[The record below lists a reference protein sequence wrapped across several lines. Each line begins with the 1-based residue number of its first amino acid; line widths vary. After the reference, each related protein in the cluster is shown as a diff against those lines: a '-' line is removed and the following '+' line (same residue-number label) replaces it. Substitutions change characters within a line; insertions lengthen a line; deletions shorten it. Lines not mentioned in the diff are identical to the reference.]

1 MKNTCKS
8 VRVLVAA
15 LITFGSLSVQSHA
28 AITISNFQISSSV
41 VSFDV
46 SGELS
51 GPTPADD
58 LAAIFFVNSNATLD
72 PGFVVPSG
80 FTAPLIHTWTGSQ
93 ALNGAFP
100 LFTGSQ
106 TSFNTDYFGL
116 FFASNL
122 SEGETISGSVTATFS
137 PGTFDVTQVSQI
149 DVVWGRDAA
158 LPTVSGGAFQG
169 IIAVPEPS
177 SLLLIGLGAAG
188 FVTRRKRIS

>member
-1 MKNTCKS
+1 MKLKQTK
-8 VRVLVAA
+8 VAA
-15 LITFGSLSVQSHA
+15 LAATLITYASLSAQSYA
-28 AITISNFQISSSV
+28 AITVSNFQISSSV

-46 SGELS
+46 SGELA

-58 LAAIFFVNSNATLD
+58 LAAIFFINSNPTID

-80 FTAPLIHTWTGSQ
+80 FTAPLSHTWTGSQ
-93 ALNGAFP
+93 TLSASFP

-106 TSFNTDYFGL
+106 DAYNTDYFGL

-137 PGTFDVTQVSQI
+137 PGTFDLTQVSQI

-158 LPTVSGGAFQG
+158 FSTVSGGVTQG
-169 IIAVPEPS
+169 VIVIPEPS
-177 SLLLIGLGAAG
+177 TLLLFWLGAAG

>member
-93 ALNGAFP
+93 A
-100 LFTGSQ
+100 
-106 TSFNTDYFGL
+106 
-116 FFASNL
+116 
-122 SEGETISGSVTATFS
+122 VK
-137 PGTFDVTQVSQI
+137 
-149 DVVWGRDAA
+149 
-158 LPTVSGGAFQG
+158 
-169 IIAVPEPS
+169 
-177 SLLLIGLGAAG
+177 LLL
-188 FVTRRKRIS
+188 TRTILDYSSRVISLRGRPFQDP